1 MSNGLRAR
9 IVDIHRIEIAGI
21 AGCAQ
26 PLVLGLKQNH
36 AQNVI
41 NNVGRG
47 GHNANVL
54 SGAVTDAPRNSLP
67 TGHAEQWSYRAML
80 RHDETSRSGSAPA
93 RQSVSKEIAGWRSR
107 FPGGYQL

>member
-21 AGCAQ
+21 TGCSQ
-26 PLVLGLKQNH
+26 PLVLGLQQDH

-41 NNVGRG
+41 NNIGRG

-54 SGAVTDAPRNSLP
+54 SGAVADAPRNSLS
-67 TGHAEQWSYRAML
+67 TRHAEQWPYRAML
-80 RHDETSRSGSAPA
+80 RHDETSRPDSAPT
-93 RQSVSKEIAGWRSR
+93 RQSVSKEIAGWRLS
-107 FPGGYQL
+107 FG

>member
-1 MSNGLRAR
+1 
-9 IVDIHRIEIAGI
+9 
-21 AGCAQ
+21 
-26 PLVLGLKQNH
+26 LKQNH